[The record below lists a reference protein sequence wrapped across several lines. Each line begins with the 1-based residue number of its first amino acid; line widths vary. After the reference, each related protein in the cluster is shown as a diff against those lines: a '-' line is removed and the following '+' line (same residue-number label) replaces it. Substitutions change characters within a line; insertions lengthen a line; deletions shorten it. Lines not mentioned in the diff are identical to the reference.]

1 MSNTPRTH
9 THDVTVLGCGL
20 MGAALAR
27 NFAARGFRT
36 TAWNRTPEKAE
47 ALAADG
53 VDPAAVVG
61 DAVRASNLLVMC
73 TSTYTTTRDAL
84 AGVTDLSGVTLVNLG
99 TGTPSEAED
108 FEAWTVARGGAYLDG
123 AILCHPEHIGTD
135 EGMVLFSGSAD
146 SWKAHEATLMTTG
159 AFSALV
165 AEKVNGASVLDAA
178 VTGAFYTTSLNA
190 YIEGA
195 TYALLEGV
203 DPETFSAVSGV
214 MIQVL
219 ADTAKHVVTA
229 IASDN
234 YETDSAYLSV
244 YAEGCRAGLPLM
256 QDAGYKASMLET
268 AVKNMDEAEEAG
280 LGGLSLFALSKL
292 ARPRPTP

>member
-1 MSNTPRTH
+1 MSNIPRIH
-9 THDVTVLGCGL
+9 SHDVTVLGCGL

-47 ALAADG
+47 ALAVDG
-53 VDPAAVVG
+53 VDPAAVAS
-61 DAVRASNLLVMC
+61 DAVRASNLVVMC
-73 TSTYTTTRDAL
+73 TSTYTTMLDAL
-84 AGVTDLSGVTLVNLG
+84 AGITDLAGVTLVNLG
-99 TGTPSEAED
+99 TGSPSEAED

-135 EGMVLFSGSAD
+135 EGMVLFSGSVDA
-146 SWKAHEATLMTTG
+146 WKAHEATLMTTG

-165 AEKVNGASVLDAA
+165 AETVKGASVLDAA
-178 VTGAFYTTSLNA
+178 VTGAFYTASLNA

-203 DPETFSAVSGV
+203 DPEMFSAVSGV

-219 ADTAKHVVTA
+219 ADNAKNVVAA
-229 IASDN
+229 IASGD

-244 YAEGCRAGLPLM
+244 YAEGCRAGVPLM
-256 QDAGYKASMLET
+256 QDAGYKTSMLAT
-268 AVKNMDEAEEAG
+268 SLKNMEEAEAAG